1 MMSEYISELV
11 ENSNFNPE
19 YYFYLIEQAHQ
30 YENEQEI
37 SEIFSNYEIEFSD
50 ELPF

>member
-1 MMSEYISELV
+1 MYEYVSELV
-11 ENSNFNPE
+11 ENSNLNSE
-19 YYFYLIEQAHQ
+19 YYFYLIEQIHQ

-37 SEIFSNYEIEFSD
+37 SEVFNNYEIEFSD